1 MESKIMKKQINRV
14 LFWGSIAA
22 FAVGVAIIL
31 EGCAAVGP
39 NPTPPTKAESLIF
52 NTVTNYQTVVI
63 PAYVTNQVQVQ
74 SFQTNVQGVVVT
86 QYLTNTVPITVPA
99 QTNQMPT
106 YTETVKPS
114 VKEGIQGAG
123 GILNFLF
130 PGWGSA
136 VSNGLIAALMGWA
149 YARSQKQGANT
160 TATLAQEIEV
170 IRSILQSLPNGAALD
185 NQFVTWIQNHQAE
198 AGILTQVMGVL
209 ANKVKNNDAQTAAQQ
224 ISQAVQALVTSTAP
238 PKV

>member
-1 MESKIMKKQINRV
+1 MKTEKTKLNRF
-14 LFWGSIAA
+14 LFWGSIVT
-22 FAVGVAIIL
+22 FAIGIALIL
-31 EGCAAVGP
+31 EGCAAVGS

-52 NTVTNYQTVVI
+52 NTVTNYQTVVV
-63 PAYVTNQVQVQ
+63 PAYVTNQVTIT
-74 SFQTNVQGVVVT
+74 QTNVQGVT

-99 QTNQMPT
+99 QTNQLPT

-130 PGWGSA
+130 PGWGSLA
-136 VSNGLIAALMGWA
+136 TNGLLALIGGWA

-160 TATLAQEIEV
+160 TAALAQEIEV
-170 IRSILQSLPNGAALD
+170 VRSILQSLPNGAALD

-224 ISQAVQALVTSTAP
+224 ISQAVQALVTSTTP
-238 PKV
+238 PKA

>member
-1 MESKIMKKQINRV
+1 MKTEKTKLNRV
-14 LFWGSIAA
+14 LFWGSIVT
-22 FAVGVAIIL
+22 FAIGIALIL

-52 NTVTNYQTVVI
+52 NTVTNYQTVVV

-99 QTNQMPT
+99 QTNQVPT
-106 YTETVKPS
+106 YTDTVKPS

-130 PGWGSA
+130 PGWGSLA
-136 VSNGLIAALMGWA
+136 TNGLLALLGGWA
-149 YARSQKQGANT
+149 YARSQKQGVNT
-160 TATLAQEIEV
+160 TAALAQEIEV
-170 IRSILQSLPNGAALD
+170 VRSLLQSLPNGAALD

-209 ANKVKNNDAQTAAQQ
+209 ASRVKNNDAQTAADQ
-224 ISQAVQALVTSTAP
+224 IAKAVQALVTSTTP
-238 PKV
+238 PKA